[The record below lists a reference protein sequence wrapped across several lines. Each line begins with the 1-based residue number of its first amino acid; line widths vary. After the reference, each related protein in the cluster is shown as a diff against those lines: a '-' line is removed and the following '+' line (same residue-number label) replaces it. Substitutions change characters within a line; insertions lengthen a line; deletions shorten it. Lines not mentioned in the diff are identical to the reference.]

1 MIGAQMLAD
10 IGRTPAVLDALAVRG
25 EEIASFARQ
34 HLAPDVGGHLY
45 VYGCGDGLVAAECL
59 AGPALIARTA
69 LDFLVYDVPRL
80 SAADRVLAVSM
91 SGNVDRGV
99 ECAEAALAR
108 GMRVAVLTNGNGGRL
123 GGISAPRLSLGIPA
137 IKPFLPGT
145 ATYNGTLF
153 ALQQIVAALSGT
165 IVQSPGPHVA
175 GLAAQAQAA
184 LANLPAPAGVRFLSA
199 GINRATAAHGAAKLV
214 EATRLPVWHADIEE
228 FAHSQFWSVKPDELI
243 VYLVANKQVAQLAS
257 HSAGV
262 LRDMGFAT
270 LAIATQDCLV
280 PEAGLCIETQA
291 VGETA
296 SPLALVI
303 PVQVLAWRLAC
314 ATGLDPDTRSHLKD
328 DELRFRTSRR
338 LTRST
343 LVGTGH

>member
-10 IGRTPAVLDALAVRG
+10 IARTPAVLDALAARA
-25 EEIASFARQ
+25 EEIANFARQ
-34 HLAPDVGGHLY
+34 HLAPDAGGHLY
-45 VYGCGDGLVAAECL
+45 VYGCGDGLLAAECV
-59 AGPALIARTA
+59 GGRALIARTA
-69 LDFLVYDVPRL
+69 LDFLVYDVPGL

-99 ECAEAALAR
+99 EGAEAALAR
-108 GMRVAVLTNGNGGRL
+108 GMRVAVLTNGDGGRL
-123 GGISAPRLSLGIPA
+123 GGTGAPRLSLGIPA

-145 ATYNGTLF
+145 ATYSGTLF
-153 ALQQIVAALSGT
+153 ALQQIVAALSGSA
-165 IVQSPGPHVA
+165 VASPRRHLTD
-175 GLAAQAQAA
+175 LAAHAQAA

-199 GINRATAAHGAAKLV
+199 GINRATAAYGAAKLV
-214 EATRLPVWHADIEE
+214 EATRLPAWHGDIEE
-228 FAHSQFWSVKPDELI
+228 FAHSQFWSASPDELI
-243 VYLVANKQVAQLAS
+243 VYLVANRQVAQLAS

-262 LRDMGFAT
+262 LGDMGFAT
-270 LAIATQDCLV
+270 LAIAAQDCPV
-280 PEAGLCIETQA
+280 PEAGLCIRTQA
-291 VGETA
+291 ADETA

-314 ATGLDPDTRSHLKD
+314 ATGLDPDTRAHLKD